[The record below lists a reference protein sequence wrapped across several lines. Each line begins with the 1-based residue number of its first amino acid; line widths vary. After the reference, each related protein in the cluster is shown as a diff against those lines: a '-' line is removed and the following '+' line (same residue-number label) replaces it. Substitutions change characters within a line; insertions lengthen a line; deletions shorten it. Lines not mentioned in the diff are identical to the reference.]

1 MKTLDKKYKKILYA
15 IIEEYI
21 ESKNPIAS
29 EYLVNKKKLD
39 CCSATVR
46 NIMLELDEAGYL
58 YQPYISAGRIPTNLA
73 YRLYVNDLN
82 YEQKLSKKIET
93 KLESFLNTL
102 TINDVS
108 QKSKFLAKFYTDIS
122 KNAILLCFSPYNYYI
137 TGFSDVL
144 SQPEFYEFEKLQ
156 NLSLVFDNLES
167 ICESLFENVKNTEIS
182 IGVEGSFSENL
193 SSIKSRFSHGVITI
207 IGPTRMDYK
216 QNLALINYFKNKI
229 GDWVLGLRMRGF

>member
-1 MKTLDKKYKKILYA
+1 
-15 IIEEYI
+15 
-21 ESKNPIAS
+21 
-29 EYLVNKKKLD
+29 
-39 CCSATVR
+39 
-46 NIMLELDEAGYL
+46 
-58 YQPYISAGRIPTNLA
+58 
-73 YRLYVNDLN
+73 
-82 YEQKLSKKIET
+82 
-93 KLESFLNTL
+93 
-102 TINDVS
+102 
-108 QKSKFLAKFYTDIS
+108 
-122 KNAILLCFSPYNYYI
+122 
-137 TGFSDVL
+137 VL

-229 GDWVLGLRMRGF
+229 GD

>member
-229 GDWVLGLRMRGF
+229 GD

>member
-156 NLSLVFDNLES
+156 NLSLVL
-167 ICESLFENVKNTEIS
+167 
-182 IGVEGSFSENL
+182 
-193 SSIKSRFSHGVITI
+193 I
-207 IGPTRMDYK
+207 I
-216 QNLALINYFKNKI
+216 
-229 GDWVLGLRMRGF
+229 

>member
-167 ICESLFENVKNTEIS
+167 ICERLFENVKNTEIS

-229 GDWVLGLRMRGF
+229 GD

>member
-207 IGPTRMDYK
+207 IGLTRMDYK

-229 GDWVLGLRMRGF
+229 GD